1 MEEVIITKF
10 NFEDEVLNADMP
22 VLLGFWATWCG
33 PCRMVAPELELLAKE
48 MGDNLKVG
56 KVNVDDEMELAT
68 NYGISVIPTM
78 ILIKDKKEVKRTSG
92 YMKKDEIKAF
102 FNL

>member
-22 VLLGFWATWCG
+22 VLLDFWATWCG

>member
-22 VLLGFWATWCG
+22 VLLDFWATWCG

-78 ILIKDKKEVKRTSG
+78 ILIKDKQEVKRTSG